1 MKRFYDYKGL
11 LTLRKKYNDFSIG
24 KSIIKKD
31 VLIKIDGNTF
41 KSARCEVME
50 YLLGDESP
58 LFKELEREKVI

>member
-11 LTLRKKYNDFSIG
+11 LTLRKKDNDFSIG

-41 KSARCEVME
+41 KSAREVME